1 MNIPKHVAGMVLSVF
16 IFVVSIFIVGIL
28 AAPLQMIPPVPFV
41 APSTRSVVVSQPVSY
56 RVQLVSLDFIN
67 QTSYTTLMLTRE
79 RNSSAAPDKFW
90 VSTSFF
96 VPEQGDKRWSSGA
109 VEISEPFA
117 NGGSAASLTVST
129 AFPQSLDARAPR
141 AGYYAH
147 VAVSTV
153 SGEDADRR
161 AAEMESTIKTAV
173 PVLVQVERKPVR

>member
-1 MNIPKHVAGMVLSVF
+1 MNIPKHVAGIVLFVF
-16 IFVVSIFIVGIL
+16 IFVVSVFVVGL
-28 AAPLQMIPPVPFV
+28 LVAPLRMIPPVPFV

-79 RNSSAAPDKFW
+79 RNSPAPDKFW

-96 VPEQGDKRWSSGA
+96 VPDESDKRWPGGS

-117 NGGSAASLTVST
+117 NGGSAASLTVAV
-129 AFPQSLDARAPR
+129 AFPSRLDARAPR
-141 AGYYAH
+141 AGYYAL

-153 SGEDADRR
+153 SGEDAERR
-161 AAEMESTIKTAV
+161 AAAMEANIKDAV
-173 PVLVQVERKPVR
+173 PVLVQVERRPVR